1 MSKAA
6 SPLHAHCPHI
16 VGALGSGISGVAWY
30 FLAKGRTVTGSD
42 TATGNAEDPHPL
54 EQEPNITIAKGHDAL
69 NLPPHCDALI
79 YSPAATDQ
87 NPERAAAAS
96 RGIGQYSYPQFL
108 GEISRARPTAAVCG
122 THGKSTT
129 TALLSH
135 ILEKNNAD
143 PLTFLGADLLPAGQ
157 NFRDGAGPLVAE
169 ACEYRGAFLS
179 LHPRVIV
186 CTSLEHDHPDAFPSF
201 AAYEKAFQDFFV
213 RGAANGAVL
222 VCPASVP
229 QIAELAKIT
238 GIQTAVAQDYTGQL
252 PACLPPGQASR
263 SNVGA
268 ALLAAS
274 VLLKKPLQKLP
285 DGFGGIA
292 RRFQLRGERGG
303 VLVLDDYAHH
313 PTELRV
319 LFGAVR
325 QRFPKRRLV
334 CAFQAHQFSRT
345 QAFLPEFADA
355 LAEAD
360 LVILPEIFRVR
371 DSNTQAAAVSAKD
384 LASLIP
390 GAIYAAD
397 LPEALSA
404 ARRTLR
410 AGDVF
415 VTAGATNIWKVGRD
429 ILEGE

>member
-1 MSKAA
+1 MTSAA
-6 SPLHAHCPHI
+6 SPLDAQHPHI

-30 FLAKGRTVTGSD
+30 FLAKGRAVTGSD
-42 TATGNAEDPHPL
+42 MAANSAQDPHPL
-54 EQEPNITIAKGHDAL
+54 EQEPNLTIAKGHDAL

-179 LHPRVIV
+179 LHPRIIV

-201 AAYEKAFQDFFV
+201 AAYEKAFQDFFT
-213 RGAANGAVL
+213 RNAANGAVL
-222 VCPASVP
+222 VCPASAP
-229 QIAELAKIT
+229 HIAELAKKT
-238 GIQTAVAQDYTGQL
+238 GIQTTVAQDFTGQL
-252 PACLPPGQASR
+252 PTCLPPGQASR

-274 VLLKKPLQKLP
+274 ALLKRPLQQLP

-303 VLVLDDYAHH
+303 VSVLDDYAHH

-334 CAFQAHQFSRT
+334 CVFQAHQFSRT

-360 LVILPEIFRVR
+360 ALILPEIFRVR
-371 DSNTQAAAVSAKD
+371 DSNAQAAAVSAKD

-397 LPEALSA
+397 LPEALHA
-404 ARRTLR
+404 AKRNLR